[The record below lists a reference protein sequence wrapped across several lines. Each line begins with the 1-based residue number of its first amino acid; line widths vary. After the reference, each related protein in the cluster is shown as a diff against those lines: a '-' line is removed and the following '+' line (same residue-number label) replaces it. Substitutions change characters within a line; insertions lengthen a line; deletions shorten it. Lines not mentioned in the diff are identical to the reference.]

1 MGTLAAIMPIL
12 GLIAGGIASWLAQSE
27 IKPGQKYFLLLQHAL
42 LGLILAVLLWKVPM
56 IAVISGI
63 VLFVILWATNFKHP
77 VGAMTLLA
85 IPAVLAPAT
94 QIPIFLYF
102 VPTGTRNKIMN
113 NIAAIIVYVLIVAGY
128 HLFF

>member
-12 GLIAGGIASWLAQSE
+12 GLIAGGIVSWLAQSE

-42 LGLILAVLLWKVPM
+42 LGLILAVLLWKIPLM
-56 IAVISGI
+56 AVISGI
-63 VLFVILWATNFKHP
+63 ILFVLLWATNFKHP
-77 VGAMTLLA
+77 IGAMTLLA

-94 QIPIFLYF
+94 QIPIFLYL

-113 NIAAIIVYVLIVAGY
+113 NIIAIIIYALIVLGY